1 MINRKLRNKNRD
13 DRDGEDPERK
23 NLKERH
29 CRGIGGKQL
38 DLFKNLANKLKN
50 TGNKWTQGISNLFSD
65 EPISDAFWDDLEELL
80 ILGDV
85 GIDLTETLIKEGS
98 KQRAIDER
106 ISKTSELRAVFSK
119 LLIEQLQEVKG
130 MGESLDV
137 SSKPAVILMIG
148 VNGSGKTT
156 TAGKLAAQL
165 KKEGKKVLLAA
176 ADTFRAA
183 AIEQLKAWGER
194 TDVRVIAQSQDSDP
208 AAVVFDAIMAAKA
221 GNYDVIIADTAGRLH
236 TKSNLM
242 EELAKVYRIVK
253 REIPEGPAEALIVLD
268 AVTGQN
274 GFMQAETF
282 SKVMPVTG
290 VVLTKFDNTS
300 KGGIILAIA
309 EKLRMPIRYVG
320 LGEGVDDLQIFDP
333 KTFIETLLD
342 IENND

>member
-1 MINRKLRNKNRD
+1 M
-13 DRDGEDPERK
+13 
-23 NLKERH
+23 
-29 CRGIGGKQL
+29 

-65 EPISDAFWDDLEELL
+65 EPISDAFWEDLEELL

-85 GIDLTETLIKEGS
+85 GIDLTETLIKRL

-106 ISKTSELRAVFSK
+106 ISRTSELRAVFSS
-119 LLIEQLQEVKG
+119 LLIDQLKEVKG
-130 MGESLDV
+130 MGDPLDV
-137 SSKPAVILMIG
+137 SQKPAVILMIG

-300 KGGIILAIA
+300 KGGIILSIA

-320 LGEGVDDLQIFDP
+320 LGEKVDDLQLFDP

>member
-1 MINRKLRNKNRD
+1 M
-13 DRDGEDPERK
+13 
-23 NLKERH
+23 
-29 CRGIGGKQL
+29 

-85 GIDLTETLIKEGS
+85 GIDLTETLIKRL

-333 KTFIETLLD
+333 KTFIE
-342 IENND
+342 NSARHRKQ

>member
-1 MINRKLRNKNRD
+1 
-13 DRDGEDPERK
+13 
-23 NLKERH
+23 
-29 CRGIGGKQL
+29 L

-65 EPISDAFWDDLEELL
+65 EPISDVFWDDLEELL
-80 ILGDV
+80 IFGDV
-85 GIDLTETLIKEGS
+85 GIDLTETLIKRL

-106 ISKTSELRAVFSK
+106 ISKTSELRSVFSK
-119 LLIEQLQEVKG
+119 LLIDQLQEVKG
-130 MGESLDV
+130 MGVPLDV
-137 SSKPAVILMIG
+137 SKKPAVILMVG

-208 AAVVFDAIMAAKA
+208 AAVVFDVDKWRRKA
-221 GNYDVIIADTAGRLH
+221 GSYDVIIADTAGRLH

-320 LGEGVDDLQIFDP
+320 LGEGVDDLQLFDP
-333 KTFIETLLD
+333 KTFIDTLLD

>member
-1 MINRKLRNKNRD
+1 M
-13 DRDGEDPERK
+13 
-23 NLKERH
+23 
-29 CRGIGGKQL
+29 
-38 DLFKNLANKLKN
+38 DLFKNLAQKLKN

-65 EPISDAFWDDLEELL
+65 EPISDRFWEELEELL

-85 GIDLTETLIKEGS
+85 GIDLTEKLIERL
-98 KQRAIDER
+98 KQKAIDGR
-106 ISKTSELRAVFSK
+106 ISRTSELRAVFSD
-119 LLIEQLQEVKG
+119 LLVQQLKNVKG
-130 MGESLDV
+130 MGAALDISSL
-137 SSKPAVILMIG
+137 PAVILMIG

-156 TAGKLAAQL
+156 TSGKLAAQL
-165 KKEGKKVLLAA
+165 KKDGRKVLLAA

-194 TDVRVIAQSQDSDP
+194 TEVRVIAQSQDSDP

-221 GNYDVIIADTAGRLH
+221 GNYDVVIADTAGRLH
-236 TKSNLM
+236 TKSNLI

-253 REIPEGPAEALIVLD
+253 REIPEGPAEVLIVLD

-300 KGGIILAIA
+300 KGGIVLAIA
-309 EKLRMPIRYVG
+309 EKLGMPIRYVG
-320 LGEGVDDLQIFDP
+320 LGEGIDDLQLFDP
-333 KTFIETLLD
+333 KTFIDTLLD
-342 IENND
+342 SEGND

>member
-1 MINRKLRNKNRD
+1 M
-13 DRDGEDPERK
+13 
-23 NLKERH
+23 
-29 CRGIGGKQL
+29 
-38 DLFKNLANKLKN
+38 DLFKNLASKLKN

-65 EPISDAFWDDLEELL
+65 EPISDAFWEDLEELL

-85 GIDLTETLIKEGS
+85 GIDLTETLIKRL

-106 ISKTSELRAVFSK
+106 ISRTSELRAVFSN
-119 LLIEQLQEVKG
+119 LLIDQLREVKG
-130 MGESLDV
+130 MGDPLDV
-137 SSKPAVILMIG
+137 SQKPAVILMIG

-320 LGEGVDDLQIFDP
+320 LGEKVDDLQLFDP
-333 KTFIETLLD
+333 KIFIETLLD
-342 IENND
+342 IENNERSEMLRK

>member
-1 MINRKLRNKNRD
+1 
-13 DRDGEDPERK
+13 
-23 NLKERH
+23 
-29 CRGIGGKQL
+29 
-38 DLFKNLANKLKN
+38 LAQKLKN
-50 TGNKWTQGISNLFSD
+50 IKNKWTQGISNLFSD
-65 EPISDAFWDDLEELL
+65 EPISDSFWEELEELL

-85 GIDLTETLIKEGS
+85 GIDLTEKLIERL
-98 KQRAIDER
+98 KQKAIDER
-106 ISKTSELRAVFSK
+106 IARTSDLKAVFSE
-119 LLIEQLQEVKG
+119 LLVGQLKSVDR
-130 MGESLDV
+130 MGSPLGIN
-137 SSKPAVILMIG
+137 SRPAVILMIG

-165 KKEGKKVLLAA
+165 KNDGKKVLLAA

-194 TDVRVIAQSQDSDP
+194 TGVRVIAQSQDSDP

-221 GNYDVIIADTAGRLH
+221 GNYDVVIADTAGRLH

-253 REIPEGPAEALIVLD
+253 REIPEGPAEVLIVLD

-274 GFMQAETF
+274 GFLQAETF

-300 KGGIILAIA
+300 KGGIVLAIA
-309 EKLRMPIRYVG
+309 EKLGMPIRYVG
-320 LGEGVDDLQIFDP
+320 LGEGIDDLELFDP
-333 KTFIETLLD
+333 GTFVDTLLD
-342 IENND
+342 SEGND

>member
-1 MINRKLRNKNRD
+1 M
-13 DRDGEDPERK
+13 
-23 NLKERH
+23 
-29 CRGIGGKQL
+29 

-85 GIDLTETLIKEGS
+85 GIDLTETLIKRLE
-98 KQRAIDER
+98 QRAIDER